1 MQVGASRYILWRPRL
16 AITLG
21 DSMKILNYAL
31 ALDGG
36 TEVITLEN
44 NKGEQINVGL
54 DGRIESPLSGKQ
66 LFIGTS
72 PDGPETKLLEI
83 GGAEE
88 LEIISLLEK
97 WLDQTQ
103 GFLRREVLMETD
115 PASLKGQDILDRMSL
130 EFLLKVKQRD
140 VA

>member
-1 MQVGASRYILWRPRL
+1 V
-16 AITLG
+16 
-21 DSMKILNYAL
+21 KILDYAL

-36 TEVITLEN
+36 TQVITLEN
-44 NKGEQINVGL
+44 NDGEQINIGL
-54 DGRIESPLSGKQ
+54 DGRMDSPLSGKQ
-66 LFIGTS
+66 LFIGNS

-88 LEIISLLEK
+88 LEVIALLES

-103 GFLRREVLMETD
+103 GFLRREALMDSD
-115 PASLKGQDILDRMSL
+115 PASLKGQDILDRMGL
-130 EFLLKVKQRD
+130 QFLLKIKQRD

>member
-1 MQVGASRYILWRPRL
+1 
-16 AITLG
+16 
-21 DSMKILNYAL
+21 MKILNYAL

-44 NKGEQINVGL
+44 NEGEQINIGL
-54 DGRIESPLSGKQ
+54 DGRMESPLSGKQ

-72 PDGPETKLLEI
+72 PDGSETKLLQI

-103 GFLRREVLMETD
+103 GFLRREALMETD

-140 VA
+140 LA